1 MDRYDDRLDRVRRHI
16 AENLTGDLGLDALA
30 DVAAMSRF
38 HWHRLW
44 RAITGETLA
53 ETVRRARLNRAAV
66 LVVRSAEPMAR
77 VAALCGYPNTGSFA
91 RAFRAVHG
99 ITPTAA
105 RASNRLPPPLLPPD
119 RKDLPMIDVTLRD
132 EPAFV
137 VAALP
142 HKGPYHEIGNTL
154 MAHAK
159 LAGETGLMPRL
170 GPGIGLYYDDPSTVP
185 PEELRSHA
193 GCQVADDGALPE
205 GFDRVEVPAGRV
217 AVALYK
223 GPYDGI
229 PAAWSAAYGDWLPG
243 SGETLADRVPF
254 ERYLNMPGEVP
265 DDALLT
271 EIVIP
276 LEG

>member
-16 AENLTGDLGLDALA
+16 AENLTGDLSLDALA
-30 DVAAMSRF
+30 EVAAMSRF

-44 RAITGETLA
+44 RGLTGETLA

-66 LVVRSAEPMAR
+66 LVVRSAEPLDR

-91 RAFRAVHG
+91 RAFRAAHG

-105 RASNRLPPPLLPPD
+105 RASGRLPPPLLPPD
-119 RKDLPMIDVTLRD
+119 RKDLPMIDVTVRD

-142 HKGPYHEIGNTL
+142 HRGPYHEIGATF
-154 MAHAK
+154 MAHAR
-159 LAGETGLMPRL
+159 LAGQTGLFPRL
-170 GPGIGLYYDDPSTVP
+170 GAGIGLYYDDPSTVP
-185 PEELRSHA
+185 PDELRSHA
-193 GCQVADDGALPE
+193 GCQVVDDGPLPE
-205 GFDRVEVPAGRV
+205 GFDRVEVPSGRV

-223 GPYDGI
+223 GPYDGL
-229 PAAWSAAYGDWLPG
+229 PAAWSAAYGEWLPK
-243 SGETLADRVPF
+243 SGETLADRVPY
-254 ERYLNMPGEVP
+254 ERYLNMPGEVA

-276 LEG
+276 LQG